1 MVVNTD
7 MRMFKPHRVGNY
19 MILGTLT
26 DDQLRIVNTDFD
38 DEILMRSTR
47 RSKRLK

>member
-26 DDQLRIVNTDFD
+26 DDQLQNS
-38 DEILMRSTR
+38 EYRSTR